1 MDMCYFVAVSIQN
14 FPICEESFIGDR
26 YSPVSLVLKGTRH
39 SLSSAPGLLGIYDL
53 DVANQMLPLWTLNIE
68 GGSQKQK

>member
-1 MDMCYFVAVSIQN
+1 MDMCYFVAASIQN
-14 FPICEESFIGDR
+14 FLICGESFIDDR

-53 DVANQMLPLWTLNIE
+53 DLANQMLPPWTSNIE
-68 GGSQKQK
+68 GASQK